1 MSGEQLSTLSDKA
14 PCTCRKVLEAH
25 PWTLRRSKCYTMQH
39 EIEKTT
45 ARNSRAACNPMQHE
59 IKKTVPSSKRP
70 GVVAAGITFC
80 RRPDRLFAKRTQFPA
95 GARSH

>member
-25 PWTLRRSKCYTMQH
+25 PWTLRRSKCYT
-39 EIEKTT
+39 
-45 ARNSRAACNPMQHE
+45 MQHE